1 MQVLAFSHDA
11 NMLVL
16 APFFIH
22 ITIYKQQNVKKDYF
36 YNCITILNKVA

>member
-1 MQVLAFSHDA
+1 MQVLACSHDA

-22 ITIYKQQNVKKDYF
+22 ITIYKQQNVKKIISIIVSQY
-36 YNCITILNKVA
+36 